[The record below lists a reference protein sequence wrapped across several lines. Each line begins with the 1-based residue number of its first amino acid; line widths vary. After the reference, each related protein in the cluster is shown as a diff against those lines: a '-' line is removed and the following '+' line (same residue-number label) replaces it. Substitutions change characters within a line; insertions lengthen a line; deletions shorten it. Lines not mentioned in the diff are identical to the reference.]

1 MSQRA
6 LKIGLPKGSLQEAT
20 FELMRQA
27 GFEVSSGSRSY
38 FPTIDDPELEAV
50 LFRAQETSRYVE
62 DGVIDAGITGQDWIS
77 ENGSDVVEVAELVYA
92 KRRMVLVRWVL
103 AVPAE
108 SAVQKPQDLQGC
120 LIATELVRTTRQW
133 FDQRGIDVKV
143 EFSWGATEAKA
154 RLVDAIVDVTETGS
168 SLRAQNLRVVDTIM
182 TSSTKLIA
190 NKHAWQ
196 DPWKRD
202 KIESI
207 ALNLEGAIRAR
218 DKVGLKL
225 NVREDRLEAV
235 LKLLPAMKNPTI
247 NRLSEEGWFA
257 VETVLDEKTERELVP
272 QIKRAG
278 GEGLIVYP
286 LRKVIP

>member
-1 MSQRA
+1 MSERV

-20 FELMRQA
+20 FDLMRQA
-27 GFEVSSGSRSY
+27 GFDVTVGSRSY
-38 FPTIDDPELEAV
+38 YPAIDDPELQAV

-92 KRRMVLVRWVL
+92 KKRMVEVRWVL

-108 SAVQKPQDLQGC
+108 STVHSPEDLRGG
-120 LIATELVRTTRQW
+120 LIATELVRTTQQW
-133 FDQRGIDVKV
+133 FAQQGIEVKV

-182 TSSTKLIA
+182 TSTTKVIA
-190 NKHAWQ
+190 NKRSWQ
-196 DPWKRD
+196 DAWKRD
-202 KIESI
+202 KIESV
-207 ALNLEGAIRAR
+207 ALNLQGAILAR

-225 NVREDRLEAV
+225 NVSEDRLEAV
-235 LKLLPAMKNPTI
+235 LALLPAMKRPTVS
-247 NRLSEEGWFA
+247 RLSESGWVA
-257 VETVLDEKTERELVP
+257 VETVLDEKQERELVP
-272 QIKRAG
+272 QLKRAG